1 MGKEMHADTR
11 QMGCDLDYRS
21 ASTHRTDQGGVAG
34 AAFAPIQFPLHPQPV
49 EMADTHCYRNLT
61 LGHLVEHHTAWA
73 LRVLVEHLPH
83 KGYRNGS
90 KLSPSLKRW
99 TCTLSEGMLAQG
111 EGHDFIL
118 LAICCRMKSALLPL
132 EGKGHFYP
140 QENQ

>member
-1 MGKEMHADTR
+1 MAHA
-11 QMGCDLDYRS
+11 
-21 ASTHRTDQGGVAG
+21 
-34 AAFAPIQFPLHPQPV
+34 
-49 EMADTHCYRNLT
+49 HCYRNLT

-118 LAICCRMKSALLPL
+118 LAICCRMKSALSLL
-132 EGKGHFYP
+132 DGKGHFYP
-140 QENQ
+140 QENQLVQLKNPESCQKYVTPRSFGSKTETEGP